1 MRWFPLLLG
10 TYRGKQMKIVQR
22 RALGTQSVYDLGLAQ
37 DHNFVVQGG
46 LVASNCFNKSHSTA
60 YGYVTYQT
68 AYLKAN
74 YPVEYMAALLT
85 ANSGDQDKV
94 QKYIATCI
102 AMGITVDPP
111 DINRS
116 GVDFTPTDNHI
127 LFGLSAVRNV
137 GGAAI
142 DNILA
147 ARESGPFQ
155 SLADLCDRIDP
166 RVVNRRALEALI
178 HCGGMDFLDTNRH
191 QLVQGIELTLGW
203 AQSRARDRAIG
214 QGNLFDLMGGG
225 SSNDTAVPVN
235 ALDSAPK
242 AAPVEDYPESEK
254 LRMEKELL
262 GFYISNHPLR
272 EVEKPARL
280 MAPISL
286 ANLETQ
292 PEAITLSAIVLIT
305 EVKSV
310 VTKKGD
316 RMAIAQI
323 EDLTGKTEAVVFPKS
338 FERIGQYIQADKRLM
353 IWGKVD
359 RRDEQ
364 VQFIL
369 DDAEPIEEVR
379 FVMVEIPASDAAN
392 IQVQQQIKQVL
403 RSQAGEAAH
412 EAKVAVVAK
421 IKGLQDSQ
429 FVRLGAQFRV
439 LDESL
444 TVEALK
450 QAGFQA
456 TASGLFEQVA

>member
-1 MRWFPLLLG
+1 MV
-10 TYRGKQMKIVQR
+10 KIVQR
-22 RALGTQSVYDLGLAQ
+22 RSLGIQSVYDIGLAQ
-37 DHNFVVQGG
+37 DHNFMVQGR
-46 LVASNCFNKSHSTA
+46 LIASNCFNKSHSTA

-94 QKYIATCI
+94 QKYIATCV

-116 GVDFTPTDNHI
+116 GVDFTPTDNRI

-147 ARESGPFQ
+147 AREDGGDFQ

-178 HCGGMDFLDTNRH
+178 HCGGMDHFDPNRN
-191 QLVQGIELTLGW
+191 QLVHDLEVILDW

-225 SSNDTAVPVN
+225 GETEAPVN
-235 ALDSAPK
+235 ALESAPK
-242 AAPVEDYPESEK
+242 APPVEDFPESEK
-254 LRMEKELL
+254 LRLEKELL

-272 EVEKPARL
+272 EVAKPARL

-286 ANLETQ
+286 ANLESQ
-292 PEAITLSAIVLIT
+292 PENMTLSAIVLIT
-305 EVKSV
+305 EVKPI

-323 EDLTGKTEAVVFPKS
+323 EDLTGKTEAVIFPKS
-338 FERIGQYIQADKRLM
+338 YERIGEHIRADQRLM

-359 RRDEQ
+359 RRDELI
-364 VQFIL
+364 QFIL

-379 FVMVEIPASDAAN
+379 FVMVEIPALDAAN
-392 IQVQQQIKQVL
+392 IQVQQRIKEVL
-403 RSQAGEAAH
+403 RSQSGETAH
-412 EAKVAVVAK
+412 DAKVAVVAK
-421 IKGLQDSQ
+421 IQGQQESQ

-439 LDESL
+439 QNEQA
-444 TVEALK
+444 TVDALK
-450 QAGFQA
+450 HAGFNA
-456 TASGLFEQVA
+456 TATGLMESVA

>member
-1 MRWFPLLLG
+1 MA
-10 TYRGKQMKIVQR
+10 KILQR
-22 RALGTQSVYDLGLAQ
+22 RSLGLQTVYDIGLAQ

-102 AMGITVDPP
+102 SMGITVDPP
-111 DINRS
+111 DINLS

-147 ARESGPFQ
+147 AREEGPFV

-178 HCGGMDFLDTNRH
+178 HCGGMDFIDTNRH
-191 QLVQGIELTLGW
+191 QLVQDLELMLEW

-225 SSNDTAVPVN
+225 GDTEAPVN

-242 AAPVEDYPESEK
+242 AAPVEDFPESEK

-292 PEAITLSAIVLIT
+292 PEGMTLSAIVLIT
-305 EVKSV
+305 EVKAV

-338 FERIGQYIQADKRLM
+338 FERVGQYILADKRLM

-359 RRDEQ
+359 RRDDQ

-379 FVMVEIPASDAAN
+379 FVMVEIPAQDAAN

-403 RSQAGEAAH
+403 RSQAGETAH

-429 FVRLGAQFRV
+429 FVRMGAQFRV
-439 LDESL
+439 LDEQL
-444 TVEALK
+444 TVAALK

-456 TASGLFEQVA
+456 TASGLFETVAS